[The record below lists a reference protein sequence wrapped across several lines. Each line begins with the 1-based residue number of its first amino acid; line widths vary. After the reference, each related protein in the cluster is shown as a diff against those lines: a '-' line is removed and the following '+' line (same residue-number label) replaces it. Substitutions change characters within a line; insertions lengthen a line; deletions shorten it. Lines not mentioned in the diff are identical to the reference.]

1 MFSIKRIAT
10 LAAIT
15 AAAIIPAVGAQAA
28 NARPSPPERT
38 DAVIHPCVAKWILAP
53 PHADDGEEGSTF
65 DTVEHQASG
74 TEHDE
79 SGMGTIQDDAS
90 GGSGFETV
98 EHDDYSYSGC

>member
-15 AAAIIPAVGAQAA
+15 AAAIVPAVGAQAA
-28 NARPSPPERT
+28 NASEGPDRDVLIR
-38 DAVIHPCVAKWILAP
+38 PCVAKWILAP

-65 DTVEHQASG
+65 DNVEHQASG

-79 SGMGTIQDDAS
+79 SGMGTIQDDTS